1 MKFIRYSHQSETRHG
16 LLEGELVS
24 ELQGNIFGDWQRSGK
39 TLPLTE
45 LKLLAPV
52 MPTTIFCIGKN
63 YRAHAAE
70 FGTAAPAQP
79 IVFLKAPNSLNP
91 PYAPIVLPKPEQSMQ
106 IDYEAELAIVIG
118 KGGKNI
124 PETEALKHVFGYT
137 CANDVTARDWQKQ
150 DGQWAR
156 AKSLDGFCP
165 LGPYIETELD
175 TADLKIEGRLNGV
188 RVQSA
193 RTSELLFNVPFL
205 VHYVSQA
212 ITLSPG
218 SIILSGTPA
227 GCGMA
232 RKPPLWL
239 QPGDSFEVDI
249 EGIGI
254 LVNPV
259 QAAE

>member
-1 MKFIRYSHQSETRHG
+1 MKFLRYSQHGRPAYG
-16 LLEGELVS
+16 LLEGEQVS
-24 ELQGNIFGDWQRSGK
+24 HLEGDIFTNWQRSGK
-39 TLPLTE
+39 TLPLAE
-45 LKLLAPV
+45 LELLAPV
-52 MPTTIFCIGKN
+52 QPAAIFCIGKN
-63 YRAHAAE
+63 YRAHAEE
-70 FGTAAPAQP
+70 FGGPPPERP
-79 IVFLKAPNSLNP
+79 IVFLKAPNSLNHP
-91 PYAPIVLPKPEQSMQ
+91 QAPIVLPRPEQSVQ

-124 PETEALKHVFGYT
+124 AEAEALAHVFGYT

-156 AKSLDGFCP
+156 GKSLDGFCP

-175 TADLKIEGRLNGV
+175 VSDLKVEGRLNGV
-188 RVQSA
+188 VVQSA
-193 RTSELLFNVPFL
+193 RTSELLFSIPYL

-232 RKPPLWL
+232 RNPQLWL
-239 QPGDSFEVDI
+239 KPGDRFEVDI

-254 LVNPV
+254 LENPV
-259 QAAE
+259 QAAG